1 MIESCFCA
9 SEKLMPECTK
19 LDKRRSIN
27 CGGITRKTMK
37 VKSLLSSSSIN
48 IDLGILVLRI
58 TVGLTMLF
66 YGFEKLSHYNEMLV
80 QDFWQNTVSFLG
92 MKGAIPLGLTI
103 FAEFFCSIFLI
114 FGLFTRA
121 ALFFLLFCMGYIA
134 FYLDSFELISAGD
147 NGLQMNSAFNYF
159 LIYLAL
165 VFTGSGKYSLDTM
178 LMKGKR

>member
-1 MIESCFCA
+1 M
-9 SEKLMPECTK
+9 
-19 LDKRRSIN
+19 N
-27 CGGITRKTMK
+27 
-37 VKSLLSSSSIN
+37 VKSLLSSTSIN

-66 YGFEKLSHYNEMLV
+66 YGYEKMIHYNEMLA
-80 QDFWQNTVSFLG
+80 QDFWQNTVSFFG

-134 FYLDSFELISAGD
+134 FYLDSFELISSGD

-159 LIYLAL
+159 LMYLAL
-165 VFTGSGKYSLDTM
+165 VFTGAGKYSLDTM
-178 LMKGKR
+178 LMKGKK

>member
-1 MIESCFCA
+1 
-9 SEKLMPECTK
+9 MP
-19 LDKRRSIN
+19 
-27 CGGITRKTMK
+27 
-37 VKSLLSSSSIN
+37 IN

-66 YGFEKLSHYNEMLV
+66 YGYEKMTHYNEMLA
-80 QDFWQNTVSFLG
+80 QDFWQNTVSFFG

-121 ALFFLLFCMGYIA
+121 ALFFLLFCMGYIT

-159 LIYLAL
+159 LMYLAL
-165 VFTGSGKYSLDTM
+165 LFTGSGKYSLDTM
-178 LMKGKR
+178 LMKGKK